1 VHGAALLLL
10 LVYGSARAMRDR
22 MGWHVLTA
30 VRGLIM
36 NCGAQVE
43 NPIPFLEP
51 GAARLTTGYL
61 HARRGPSARYT
72 DLLLGA
78 CARC

>member
-1 VHGAALLLL
+1 MHGAALLLL

-36 NCGAQVE
+36 NA
-43 NPIPFLEP
+43 
-51 GAARLTTGYL
+51 AARRWRTPYL
-61 HARRGPSARYT
+61 SWSPAPRA
-72 DLLLGA
+72 
-78 CARC
+78 